1 MIFYQK
7 LLSMLG
13 QASPYIIIGAL
24 CFFLGYQANKPPAG
38 RETIAIDLTEQQAQ
52 IVWQN
57 ARLGWISLEE
67 AKKLIKNESK
77 IFYNYRDSLI
87 VRDSLNIKDSL
98 ILTPV
103 YETNDTLLTFTGE
116 DKENNLSGS
125 FSLVFKNK
133 FYPEFRKFAP
143 EFKPVKLEVKVP
155 KNVHNLWDRIHL
167 SLQTGAGYG
176 WLNKQFDIYTGL
188 GVSLDLDLFRSE

>member
-1 MIFYQK
+1 
-7 LLSMLG
+7 MLG

-24 CFFLGYQANKPPAG
+24 CFFLGYQANKPPKE
-38 RETIAIDLTEQQAQ
+38 RETITIDLTEQQALT
-52 IVWQN
+52 VWQN

-67 AKKLIKNESK
+67 ARKLIKSESK
-77 IFYNYRDSLI
+77 TLYRYRDSLI
-87 VRDSLNIKDSL
+87 VSIRDSLNIKDSL
-98 ILTPV
+98 IFTPV
-103 YETNDTLLTFTGE
+103 YETNDTLLVFTGE

-155 KNVHNLWDRIHL
+155 DNVHNLWDRIHI
-167 SLQTGAGYG
+167 SLQAGAGYG
-176 WLNKQFDIYTGL
+176 WLHKQFDIYTGL

>member
-1 MIFYQK
+1 
-7 LLSMLG
+7 MLG

-24 CFFLGYQANKPPAG
+24 CFFLGYRANSPPKA

-52 IVWQN
+52 TVWQN

-67 AKKLIKNESK
+67 ARKLIKDQSV
-77 IFYNYRDSLI
+77 ITYQYRDSLI
-87 VRDSLNIKDSL
+87 VRDSLNVRDSL

-103 YETNDTLLTFTGE
+103 YETKDTLLVFNGE

-125 FSLVFKNK
+125 FSLIFKNK

-143 EFKPVKLEVKVP
+143 EFKPVRLEVKRP
-155 KNVHNLWDRIHL
+155 KNTHTLWDRIHI

-176 WLNKQFDIYTGL
+176 WLHKQLDVYTGL
-188 GVSLDLDLFRSE
+188 GVSLDLDLSGGSE